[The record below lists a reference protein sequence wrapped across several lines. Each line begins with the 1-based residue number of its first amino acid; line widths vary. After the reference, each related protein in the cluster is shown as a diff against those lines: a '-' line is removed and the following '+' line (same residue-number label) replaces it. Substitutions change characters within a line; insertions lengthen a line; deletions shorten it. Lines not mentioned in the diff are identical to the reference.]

1 MITVRS
7 EPASGAV
14 RTVTDE
20 NFDTVVL
27 GSDKPVL
34 LEFWAEWCPP
44 CRMMAPV
51 LAEIA
56 ADRAGSLV
64 VGKLDTDANPE
75 TVRRCRVMAN
85 PTFGFFRN
93 GELVGAVVGARPK
106 SKLLAELDAALDP
119 APR

>member
-1 MITVRS
+1 MITV
-7 EPASGAV
+7 
-14 RTVTDE
+14 TDD
-20 NFDTVVL
+20 NFDSVVL
-27 GSDKPVL
+27 GSDRPVL

-51 LAEIA
+51 LAQIA
-56 ADRAGSLV
+56 ADRADSLV

-85 PTFGFFRN
+85 PTFGFFRG

-106 SKLLAELDAALDP
+106 SKLLAELDAALEP
-119 APR
+119 AHR